1 VTSQGERKEGAAGS
15 GLSSGQMQLK
25 VKMNK
30 GRLGKCGRGRNGTW
44 PGAQSQVIESV
55 ESGA

>member
-44 PGAQSQVIESV
+44 PGAQSGYREC
-55 ESGA
+55 